1 MHMDLTAMIH
11 TVEGPKPNPK
21 NPDNSSLYN
30 VTLRSMG
37 SDKKVT
43 EAPLSLWFNPKLKNR
58 FESVLQNFPVSVS
71 VLGVYVSPGKKAGEV
86 SLSLSDNGRIS
97 AAKTSAT
104 EQLQASQGS
113 CLFSFN
119 RFVLCIGGPDLR
131 VILILQRCCSAFREF
146 CLRFR

>member
-1 MHMDLTAMIH
+1 MKLGGHGVHMDLTAMIH

-58 FESVLQNFPVSVS
+58 FGSVLQNFPVSVS
-71 VLGVYVSPGKKAGEV
+71 MLGVYVSPGKKAGEV

-131 VILILQRCCSAFREF
+131 VILILQCE
-146 CLRFR
+146 